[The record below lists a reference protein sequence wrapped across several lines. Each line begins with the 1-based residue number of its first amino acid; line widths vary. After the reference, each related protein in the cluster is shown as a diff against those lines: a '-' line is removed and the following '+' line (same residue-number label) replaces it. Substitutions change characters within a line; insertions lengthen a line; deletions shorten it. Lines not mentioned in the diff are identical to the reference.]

1 MATVDIR
8 SAQSGAAR
16 ARKDGSGPAR
26 VLVVE
31 GLCREILPTGQ
42 R

>member
-1 MATVDIR
+1 MASVDIR
-8 SAQSGAAR
+8 LAQSGAAR
-16 ARKDGSGPAR
+16 ARKDASAPAR

-31 GLCREILPTGQ
+31 GLCRESLFTGQ